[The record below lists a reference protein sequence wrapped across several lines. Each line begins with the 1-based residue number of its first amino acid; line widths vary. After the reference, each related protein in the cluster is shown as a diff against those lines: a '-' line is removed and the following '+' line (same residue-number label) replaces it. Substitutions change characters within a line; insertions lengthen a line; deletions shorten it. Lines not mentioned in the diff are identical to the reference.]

1 VSNVRALEDAVRE
14 RARLLMDESVEE
26 LKRRLDIIVPDS
38 GQLHPM
44 KLRETRN
51 IIRYESPTVLSA
63 SISYF
68 APVDGG
74 DVAEFTEFGTT
85 EHSISGGK
93 GLAGGKP
100 LTFFWPKV
108 GHIVHFWEVQWRPG
122 PGVDKNI
129 GWFSK
134 TLEDWP
140 NVVRDTLDGLQ

>member
-1 VSNVRALEDAVRE
+1 MFLRGFVERQAGYAEQIARLARRDPVLTAALEI
-14 RARLLMDESVEE
+14 L
-26 LKRRLDIIVPDS
+26 RRKLP
-38 GQLHPM
+38 HP
-44 KLRETRN
+44 
-51 IIRYESPTVLSA
+51 
-63 SISYF
+63 
-68 APVDGG
+68 
-74 DVAEFTEFGTT
+74 
-85 EHSISGGK
+85 
-93 GLAGGKP
+93 P